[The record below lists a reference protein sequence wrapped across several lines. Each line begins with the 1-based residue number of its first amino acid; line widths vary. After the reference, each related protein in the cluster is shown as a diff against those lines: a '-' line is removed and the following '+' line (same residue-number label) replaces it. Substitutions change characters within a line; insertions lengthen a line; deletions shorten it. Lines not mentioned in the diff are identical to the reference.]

1 VQDEE
6 GMFTLYWS
14 DLLKVV
20 IIGVEKLVNLID
32 KLYASKKIDYEEYRD
47 VVKKTGRPIFIA
59 AQHAVSACSISQVLI
74 YQIRVTQVN
83 AVFLDV

>member
-1 VQDEE
+1 MSSKDVITSRFITIVQDEE
-6 GMFTLYWS
+6 GIFTLYWS

-47 VVKKTGRPIFIA
+47 VVKKL
-59 AQHAVSACSISQVLI
+59 VVLS
-74 YQIRVTQVN
+74 
-83 AVFLDV
+83 L